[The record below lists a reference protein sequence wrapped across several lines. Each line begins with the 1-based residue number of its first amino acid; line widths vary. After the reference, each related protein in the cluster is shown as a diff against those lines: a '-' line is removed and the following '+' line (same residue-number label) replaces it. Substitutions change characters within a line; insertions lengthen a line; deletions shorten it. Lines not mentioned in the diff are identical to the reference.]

1 MARDAGGA
9 RALIAPDTL
18 AGISAAVTAAASS
31 GSALRLAGRGSWLDA
46 GGPVEAGDVL
56 SLSAYS
62 GITDYVPGDLTIT
75 VRAGTPLAEIA
86 RATGENDQWLP
97 LDPPGSA
104 DGTIGATVSTGSYGP
119 LVTAFGRPRDQVLG
133 IEFVSGTGEVIT
145 VGSRVV
151 KNVAGFDLTRL
162 MVGSWGTL
170 GVITQLT
177 LRLRARSEVERS
189 AAIVIP
195 PGGQKLASALCAVRA
210 ARLAPLALELLSPAV
225 AARLGLQRETLVLAR
240 LGGNEESVSAQLAE
254 IATLGAAVDAPDDCW
269 DRLRALDADAAAT
282 ARFSM
287 PLADIS
293 LAWDALA
300 DSGQDEVLLRH
311 ASVMRGIVRCLV
323 REPRGQEASS
333 VDAISAISAISA
345 MSRTVGS
352 ARFIPERL
360 GPGLWSR
367 LAPSPVS
374 DPISRRVKEAFDPGN
389 VLNPGIFG
397 AIQ

>member
-1 MARDAGGA
+1 MARDASGT

-18 AGISAAVTAAASS
+18 ASISSAVIAAAS
-31 GSALRLAGRGSWLDA
+31 GGRALRLAGRGSWLDA

-56 SLSAYS
+56 SLASYS
-62 GITDYVPGDLTIT
+62 GITDYVSGDLTIT
-75 VRAGTPLAEIA
+75 VRAGTSLAEIA
-86 RATGENDQWLP
+86 SATRENGQWLP

-177 LRLRARSEVERS
+177 LRLRAKNEVERS
-189 AAIVIP
+189 ATIVLP
-195 PGGQKLASALCAVRA
+195 PHGQKLASALSAVRA

-225 AARLGLQRETLVLAR
+225 AARLGLPRETLVLAR
-240 LGGNEESVSAQLAE
+240 FGGNEESVSAQLAE
-254 IATLGAAVDAPDDCW
+254 IATLGATLSAAVDAPDDCW
-269 DRLRALDADAAAT
+269 DRLRALDGDAAAT

-287 PLADIS
+287 PLAD
-293 LAWDALA
+293 LPLVWDALA
-300 DSGQDEVLLRH
+300 DSGQDENLLRH
-311 ASVMRGIVRCLV
+311 ASVMRGIIRCLV
-323 REPRGQEASS
+323 QSASGSEAWSRH
-333 VDAISAISAISA
+333 AISA
-345 MSRTVGS
+345 MSRPVGS

-389 VLNPGIFG
+389 ILNPGIFG
-397 AIQ
+397 AIP